1 MGLMQTKRCLPGF
14 TLVELMIV
22 LVIASILCA
31 IAYPSYRDHLTRA
44 GIPEATG
51 GLSLYAARL
60 QEYYLDHRSYQGSEG
75 RCALP
80 APDAG
85 KFSFSCKPGSDGQSY
100 LLTATGVSG
109 DFASFTYTL
118 DQDGNERT
126 TRLPSGWGTAPASC
140 WVQKR
145 QATC

>member
-22 LVIASILCA
+22 LVIASILGA

-85 KFSFSCKPGSDGQSY
+85 KFSFNPSLSPAEVARRRRENRCFHCGAPCGSLANHAPDCK
-100 LLTATGVSG
+100 
-109 DFASFTYTL
+109 FRR
-118 DQDGNERT
+118 EREQ
-126 TRLPSGWGTAPASC
+126 
-140 WVQKR
+140 VNKR
-145 QATC
+145 QARG